1 MNEKGISEEFENPY
15 ERQHRF
21 LKAVKMVDKIEE
33 LGLMPFTV
41 NRMTEKNKAKLAQLC
56 DMPTPSAETW
66 KYVVDLF
73 SKRVVD
79 PLVQKV
85 AALSIGSACTP
96 LLLQ

>member
-1 MNEKGISEEFENPY
+1 MNEERASEQSENPY

-21 LKAVKMVDKIEE
+21 LKAVKLVDKIEE

-41 NRMTEKNKAKLAQLC
+41 NQMNEKNKAKLAQMC
-56 DMPTPSAETW
+56 DMPTPSVETW

-79 PLVQKV
+79 PLVQKA

-96 LLLQ
+96 LLSR